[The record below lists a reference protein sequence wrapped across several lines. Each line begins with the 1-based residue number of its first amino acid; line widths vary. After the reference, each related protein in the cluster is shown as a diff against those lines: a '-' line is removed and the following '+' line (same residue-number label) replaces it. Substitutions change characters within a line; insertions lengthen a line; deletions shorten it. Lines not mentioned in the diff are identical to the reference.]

1 MILFRCDANPKIGL
15 GHLTRCR
22 ALAASLSDQGYDCMM
37 LGPPLT
43 CREAG
48 DAALFRSWITLPW
61 LDNPAADAAELVSI
75 AAHYQATAIVLDDMR
90 VDESYQQVIRTA
102 GLRWLQFDGARGQNV
117 WADVIVNANPAAT
130 TSYYFEYAMNP
141 EAVLLLGPAY
151 AVLRPQFRLAH
162 LKQDEVCQ
170 RRVLLMFGGGDDR
183 GAIRFTI
190 DALHPALPEDIVFDI
205 VAGRQNPNHEVNKE
219 FLATLPAGRA
229 HYHID
234 PPMLPAIMR
243 SSAVAVLAGGTTTY
257 EANLFGIPMVLITIA
272 DNQIAQARAWETR
285 GQAIYVGEID
295 HIDPQCVAQATINQL
310 ERKTITPRLVDG
322 QGAARVA
329 AELTSHLS
337 ESESRDRQVTL

>member
-1 MILFRCDANPKIGL
+1 MILFRCDANPTIGL

-48 DAALFRSWITLPW
+48 DAALFRNWIALPW
-61 LDNPAADAAELVSI
+61 LDDPAADAAELVAI
-75 AAHYQATAIVLDDMR
+75 AAQHKANAVVLDDMR
-90 VDESYQQVIRTA
+90 IDESYQHVLRTA
-102 GLRWLQFDGARGQNV
+102 GLHWLQFDGARGQRV

-130 TSYYFEYAMNP
+130 TSYYLKHAMNP
-141 EAVLLLGPAY
+141 EAMLLLGPAY

-162 LKQDEVCQ
+162 LKYDEVYE

-183 GAIRFTI
+183 GAIKFVI
-190 DALHPALPEDIVFDI
+190 NALHPALPEDIVFDI
-205 VAGRQNPNHEVNKE
+205 VAGRQNPNHEMNKA

-243 SSAVAVLAGGTTTY
+243 TTAVAVIASGTTTY
-257 EANLFGIPMVLITIA
+257 EVNLFGIPMVLITIA
-272 DNQIAQARAWETR
+272 DNQIAQARAWEAR
-285 GQAIYVGEID
+285 GQAIYVGEINR
-295 HIDPQCVAQATINQL
+295 IDAQRLAQATIDQL
-310 ERKTITPRLVDG
+310 ERKTIITRLVDG

-329 AELTSHLS
+329 AELTSYLS
-337 ESESRDRQVTL
+337 ESEFRYEKVTT